1 MKSEQQFKDTNPKS
15 GEELKLLEYQSN
27 KDISTKVLMNEN
39 KSLLKQLEEAQSI
52 IAQKNKD
59 IDALRIKFASIEK
72 DVIALV
78 ESISSKSFEA
88 CKITSKDIIKCMNNR
103 FKNLAKKLPINS
115 LKFYLKDLIPIICAS
130 ILILRNF
137 NVLTWGLL

>member
-15 GEELKLLEYQSN
+15 GEELKLSEYQSN

-59 IDALRIKFASIEK
+59 IDALRIKFVSIEK

-103 FKNLAKKLPINS
+103 FKNLANKITH
-115 LKFYLKDLIPIICAS
+115 KFS
-130 ILILRNF
+130 
-137 NVLTWGLL
+137 